1 MLGAVEL
8 GAAGDFVAGVRFD
21 VVAFRGGF
29 GGFGEGFGAGG
40 GGHCGGVEGGGFESE
55 EGLDDWRIR
64 MSW

>member
-40 GGHCGGVEGGGFESE
+40 GGHYGWWV
-55 EGLDDWRIR
+55 GLTRKRDWRIR